1 MSLIIWVASG
11 LIALLGALCYAEI
24 GVVIPLSGAELAYF
38 QEGIGSV
45 NKRLGDV
52 LAFLFAWSAMFI
64 LQPSGLAILI
74 LTFTQYLL
82 SEFTI
87 GK

>member
-11 LIALLGALCYAEI
+11 LIALLGSLCYAEI

-52 LAFLFAWSAMFI
+52 LAFIFNWSTMFI
-64 LQPSGLAILI
+64 LQPSAIAILV

>member
-24 GVVIPLSGAELAYF
+24 SVIMPFSGAELVYIR
-38 QEGIGSV
+38 EGIGSV